1 MHGSSPTTGAPARIL
16 VLYSDIGEGHAATA
30 RAIGAELAQESP
42 DAEVV
47 LENGLAHM
55 GRFLQ
60 YLQRDLYHAQLL
72 RGPWLYGVWYAIF
85 ATSRILRALG
95 ALALCL
101 LASRPLFRLV
111 SAQKPDLIVSTD
123 PRVSVVLG
131 HLRMRGKL
139 TMPLCATLTDLGGLK
154 FWVHPGVDVHLT
166 THPRL
171 VPAVERLAGK
181 GSARLVCPPV
191 HPAFYASLG
200 KAEAREALTLPAG
213 RTLVLVS
220 GGGWGTGDLEGAL
233 LAALSVPDAL
243 VLCLCGRN
251 EGLRAR
257 LEQVTAA
264 RPEDACRVRLVGFT
278 ERMPEWL
285 AAVDVLVHSTGGV
298 TCLEA
303 SVRRCPVVIYGAPAG
318 HPRRIARVMEG
329 LKEAS
334 FARSREELSAL
345 LVAAAGEGAAPG
357 RDPRFD
363 QRAGAA
369 IVAAQARPH
378 SWWSVVPWLTLS
390 DKAARESG
398 RRPWQ
403 RRLMPR
409 QRRRI
414 PRQQVAPVPEEA

>member
-42 DAEVV
+42 DVEVV

-72 RGPWLYGVWYAIF
+72 RGPWLYGLWYAIF

-101 LASRPLFRLV
+101 LASRPLLRLV

-139 TMPLCATLTDLGGLK
+139 VMPLCATLTDLGGLK

-181 GSARLVCPPV
+181 GSARLVSPPV
-191 HPAFYASLG
+191 HPAFYAPLG

-233 LAALSVPDAL
+233 LAANGGADGFLGIYTPNDGKVGP
-243 VLCLCGRN
+243 VLNLPAT
-251 EGLRAR
+251 GLAFFD
-257 LEQVTAA
+257 VI
-264 RPEDACRVRLVGFT
+264 PPIGSKFT
-278 ERMPEWL
+278 
-285 AAVDVLVHSTGGV
+285 V
-298 TCLEA
+298 A
-303 SVRRCPVVIYGAPAG
+303 SVLGP
-318 HPRRIARVMEG
+318 E
-329 LKEAS
+329 S
-334 FARSREELSAL
+334 QSRQVS
-345 LVAAAGEGAAPG
+345 GEHHGMI
-357 RDPRFD
+357 RLRF
-363 QRAGAA
+363 
-369 IVAAQARPH
+369 
-378 SWWSVVPWLTLS
+378 VVP
-390 DKAARESG
+390 
-398 RRPWQ
+398 
-403 RRLMPR
+403 
-409 QRRRI
+409 
-414 PRQQVAPVPEEA
+414 VAE